1 MSASPL
7 LILDRVA
14 FDYDGRP
21 AVRDVSLALERGH
34 VSGLLGP
41 NGSGKSTV
49 LRLAAGLLAPRQ
61 GAVHLA
67 GQPLAAMGRAEI
79 ARRVA
84 VVPQNAPMPEAF
96 TGWEVAFAGRTPHL
110 GPFRGSSAA
119 DDAIVSRALA
129 LVDAAPFAD
138 RRVSAMS
145 GGERQRLLLAR
156 ALAQEPDVLLLDE
169 PTTHLD
175 LAHQVAFLDLVLRLA
190 QRSGL
195 AIAIVFHD
203 LSLASEYCDSLL
215 LMHQGTIVARGT
227 PAEVLTPTL
236 ISSAYGLDVSV
247 VRHPQSGR
255 PVVLLPPAPRT
266 TTNPAFASEPGWE
279 NSAASTATVAALA
292 GRSAP

>member
-1 MSASPL
+1 L

-49 LRLAAGLLAPRQ
+49 LRLAAGLLTPRQ

-110 GPFRGSSAA
+110 GPFRG
-119 DDAIVSRALA
+119 
-129 LVDAAPFAD
+129 
-138 RRVSAMS
+138 
-145 GGERQRLLLAR
+145 
-156 ALAQEPDVLLLDE
+156 
-169 PTTHLD
+169 
-175 LAHQVAFLDLVLRLA
+175 
-190 QRSGL
+190 
-195 AIAIVFHD
+195 
-203 LSLASEYCDSLL
+203 
-215 LMHQGTIVARGT
+215 
-227 PAEVLTPTL
+227 
-236 ISSAYGLDVSV
+236 
-247 VRHPQSGR
+247 
-255 PVVLLPPAPRT
+255 
-266 TTNPAFASEPGWE
+266 
-279 NSAASTATVAALA
+279 
-292 GRSAP
+292 

>member
-1 MSASPL
+1 
-7 LILDRVA
+7 VA

-21 AVRDVSLALERGH
+21 AVRDVSLALAGGQ
-34 VSGLLGP
+34 VCGLLGP

-49 LRLAAGLLAPRQ
+49 LRLAAGLLAPRH
-61 GAVHLA
+61 GTVRLD

-84 VVPQNAPMPEAF
+84 VVPQSAPMPDAF

-119 DDAIVSRALA
+119 DDAIVCRALA
-129 LVDAAPFAD
+129 LVDAGPLAD

-190 QRSGL
+190 EQAGL

-215 LMHQGTIVARGT
+215 LMHKGTIVARGT
-227 PAEVLTPTL
+227 PAEVLTPAL

-255 PVVLLPPAPRT
+255 PVVLLPPAPRNET
-266 TTNPAFASEPGWE
+266 DPDLASESGRE
-279 NSAASTATVAALA
+279 SSEAFTAAAALA